1 MAQTIPTELLSG
13 VPKGE
18 DRLFQILKRLP
29 DDVIVYHEPLV
40 GSRHPDFVVILPTL
54 GVLVIEVKGWYLG
67 NIVAAD
73 SKDVRIRE
81 DEKEDIRAHPL
92 RQVRDYKFRL
102 LDECAKD
109 KQFSKLVHLS
119 GPHEG
124 RLSFP
129 VGSFALMSNINR
141 SQLATFPRSDEIFPA
156 SSVVTRDQ
164 LLAWEKMSPEE
175 LLEVFKTYFDP
186 FWPIPRLNQ
195 NQVNIV
201 KAIIHPECLLALDF
215 TTSQPN
221 EPTVKVLDA
230 QQESLARKIGS
241 GHRLVFG
248 VAGSGKTVILLARA
262 KLLARYNSSARILV
276 LCYNVTFSAY
286 LAEAL
291 KGYPTITVAHFH
303 AWAASNGATWDSN
316 DDSRLG
322 QTLLE
327 LLRSEK
333 HPAPD
338 AKRFDSVLIDEGQDF
353 ESDWFACALAAMK
366 DPKNGDLLIVGDAN
380 QSMYRRTKVSWKQLG
395 VEAQG
400 RTQYLTLHY
409 RNTRPILRLASLF
422 SVKAGASDE
431 DGLGQVWSDPESCA
445 RTLGPDPRLV
455 KRLNKEEEV
464 QHAAE
469 IVAHLLRGLWF
480 GEKIEPVRPQDIGI
494 LYPRIR
500 SDDRKLI
507 KDLSGLLEKDDCPAI
522 WLSESSTSRR
532 RIGEPGVKILTAHA
546 AKGLQFKAVL
556 FLFANECPAWFPDTS
571 EADERRL
578 YYVALTRAED
588 LLAVFH
594 SGDSKFIDEIRA
606 AISPR

>member
-1 MAQTIPTELLSG
+1 MAQTIPTALLSG
-13 VPKGE
+13 VSRGE

-40 GSRHPDFVVILPTL
+40 GSRHPDFVIILPTL
-54 GVLVIEVKGWYLG
+54 GILLIEVKGWYLS

-73 SKDVRIRE
+73 SKEVRIRE

-119 GPHEG
+119 GPYEG
-124 RLSFP
+124 KLSFP
-129 VGSFALMSNINR
+129 VGSFALLSNINR
-141 SQLATFPRSDEIFPA
+141 SQLATFPRSDEIFSP
-156 SSVVTRDQ
+156 SSVATRDQ
-164 LLAWEKMSPEE
+164 LLAWEKLSPEE
-175 LLEVFKTYFDP
+175 LLEVFKAYFDP
-186 FWPIPRLNQ
+186 FWPIPRLSQ

-215 TTSQPN
+215 TTSRPS

-230 QQESLARKIGS
+230 QQESLARKIDS

-248 VAGSGKTVILLARA
+248 VAGSGKTVVLIARA
-262 KLLARYNSSARILV
+262 KLLARLNSSARILV

-286 LAEAL
+286 LAEML
-291 KGYPTITVAHFH
+291 KGYPTITVLNFH
-303 AWAASNGATWDSN
+303 AWAATNGATWDSN
-316 DDSRLG
+316 DDSHLG
-322 QTLLE
+322 QGLLE

-338 AKRFDSVLIDEGQDF
+338 ARRYDSVLIDEGQDF
-353 ESDWFACALAAMK
+353 ESDWFGCALAAMK
-366 DPKNGDLLIVGDAN
+366 EPKNGDLLIVGDAN
-380 QSMYRRTKVSWKQLG
+380 QGMYRRTKISWKQLG
-395 VEAQG
+395 IEAQG
-400 RTQYLTLHY
+400 RTQYLALHY

-422 SVKAGASDE
+422 SAKAGADDE
-431 DGLGQVWSDPESCA
+431 DGLGQVWSDPESSA
-445 RTLGPDPRLV
+445 RIHGPDPRLV
-455 KRLNKEEEV
+455 LRPNKKEEVE
-464 QHAAE
+464 HAAD
-469 IVAHLLRGLWF
+469 IVADLLRGLWF

-494 LYPRIR
+494 VYPRLR

-507 KDLSGLLEKDDCPAI
+507 KNLCGLLEKDDCPAI
-522 WLSESSTSRR
+522 WLSESSAARR
-532 RIGEPGVKILTAHA
+532 RIGEPGVKIVTAHA

-556 FLFANECPAWFPDTS
+556 FLFANECPARFADTS

-588 LLAVFH
+588 FLAVSH
-594 SGDSKFIDEIRA
+594 SGDSKFIDEIKA
-606 AISPR
+606 AVPQ